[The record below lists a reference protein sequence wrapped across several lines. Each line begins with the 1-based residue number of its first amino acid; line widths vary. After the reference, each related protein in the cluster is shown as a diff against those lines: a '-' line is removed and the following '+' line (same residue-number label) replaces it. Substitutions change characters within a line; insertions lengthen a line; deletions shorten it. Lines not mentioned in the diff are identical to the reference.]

1 MTAVKYMNHNFS
13 VAQDETADD
22 STSDPAAMRE
32 IIRQFYQH
40 LYTTSPVQV
49 SDIDNYINSINFNRM
64 ANQNDNDI
72 WMLPITIDELVERVK
87 RSPKQS
93 SPGNDGLG
101 YQYLNILFN
110 IPLIR
115 VLILE
120 VYSNA
125 LLKNSNPPSWKGIRV
140 RLLPKKGDWTD
151 LKN

>member
-1 MTAVKYMNHNFS
+1 MNHNFS
-13 VAQDETADD
+13 AAQDETADD

-40 LYTTSPVQV
+40 LYTTSPVQG
-49 SDIDNYINSINFNRM
+49 SDINNYINSINFNRM
-64 ANQNDNDI
+64 VNQNDNDI
-72 WMLPITIDELVERVK
+72 LMLPITIDELVERVK

-110 IPLIR
+110 IPLIKA
-115 VLILE
+115 LILE
-120 VYSNA
+120 VYNNA
-125 LLKNSNPPSWKGIRV
+125 LLKNSTPPSWKVIRV
-140 RLLPKKGDWTD
+140 RLLPKKGDLAD